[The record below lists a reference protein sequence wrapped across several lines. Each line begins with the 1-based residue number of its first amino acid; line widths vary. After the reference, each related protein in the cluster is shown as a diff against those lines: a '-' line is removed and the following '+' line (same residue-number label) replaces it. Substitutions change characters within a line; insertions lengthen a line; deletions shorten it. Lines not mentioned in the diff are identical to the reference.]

1 MAKTVPCGSL
11 NMPTV
16 GLGTWQATDEEEL
29 EKALNAALEI
39 GYRHIDTAAAYE
51 NEHIIGKV
59 LNQWISAGKL
69 KREDLFIVTKLPTR
83 GIHRDR
89 VEKYLT
95 ESLKKLRLDYVDLY
109 LIHFP
114 VGLAE
119 TEGSIVFEKEDH
131 LGIWKSMEKQV
142 EAGRTKTIGL
152 SNFTVSQI
160 ENILK
165 NCKIKPANNQVELHV
180 FLQQPELVQFCQ
192 KSGISVTAY
201 SPLGTPGMNIFL
213 KKLGIKEKTL
223 VNVLANPVILNIAK
237 KHNKT
242 SAQVALRFLLQQN
255 IIVIPKSVNPERL
268 KSNFDI
274 FKFKLDDEDMKQ
286 LRGLEVGEDARMG
299 DWKILPG
306 LAEQPAYPFRRN

>member
-16 GLGTWQATDEEEL
+16 GLGTWQATDEAEL
-29 EKALNAALEI
+29 EKALNVALET

-69 KREDLFIVTKLPTR
+69 KRDDLFIVTKLPIQ

-95 ESLKKLRLDYVDLY
+95 ESLKKLELDYVDLY

-114 VGLAE
+114 VGLAG
-119 TEGSIVFEKEDH
+119 TEGGIVFEKEDH
-131 LGIWKSMEKQV
+131 LGVWKSMEKQV

-160 ENILK
+160 DNILK
-165 NCKIKPANNQVELHV
+165 NCKIKPGNNQVELHV

-192 KSGISVTAY
+192 KNGISVTAY
-201 SPLGTPGMNIFL
+201 SPIGSPGMNIFL
-213 KKLGIKEKTL
+213 KKMGVKEKTL
-223 VNVLANPVILNIAK
+223 VNVLANPVVLDIAK

-242 SAQVALRFLLQQN
+242 TAQVALRFLLQQN

-274 FKFKLDDEDMKQ
+274 FNFKLDDEDMKQ
-286 LRGLEVGEDARMG
+286 LRGLEVGEDARMA
-299 DWKILPG
+299 DWKVLPG
-306 LAEQPAYPFRRN
+306 LTEQPAYPFRRN

>member
-16 GLGTWQATDEEEL
+16 GLGTWQATDEAEL
-29 EKALNAALEI
+29 EEALNVALQI
-39 GYRHIDTAAAYE
+39 GYRHIDTEAAFE
-51 NEHIIGKV
+51 NEHVIGKV
-59 LNQWISAGKL
+59 LDQWISAGKL
-69 KREDLFIVTKLPTR
+69 KREDLFIVTKLPMR

-95 ESLKKLRLDYVDLY
+95 ESLKKLGLDYVDLY

-114 VGLAE
+114 VGIAE
-119 TEGSIVFEKEDH
+119 TEGSIVYEKEDH
-131 LGIWKSMEKQV
+131 VEIWKSMEKQV

-160 ENILK
+160 DNILK
-165 NCKIKPANNQVELHV
+165 NSKIKPSNNQVELHV

-192 KSGISVTAY
+192 KNGISVTAC
-201 SPLGTPGMNIFL
+201 SPLGSPGMNTFL

-223 VNVLANPVILNIAK
+223 VKVLDNPVILDIAK
-237 KHNKT
+237 KHNKK

-255 IIVIPKSVNPERL
+255 IVVIPKSVNPERL

-274 FKFKLDDEDMKQ
+274 FNFYLDDEDMTR

>member
-16 GLGTWQATDEEEL
+16 GLGTWQATDEAEL
-29 EKALNAALEI
+29 EKALNVALEI

-69 KREDLFIVTKLPTR
+69 KREDLFIVTKLPIR

-89 VEKYLT
+89 VERYLT
-95 ESLKKLRLDYVDLY
+95 ESLKKLGLDYVDLY

-114 VGLAE
+114 IGIAE

-131 LGIWKSMEKQV
+131 LGVWKSMEKQV

-160 ENILK
+160 DNILK

-180 FLQQPELVQFCQ
+180 FLQQRELVQFCQ
-192 KSGISVTAY
+192 KNGISVTAY
-201 SPLGTPGMNIFL
+201 SPLGTPGMNVFL

-223 VNVLANPVILNIAK
+223 VNILANPVVLDVAK
-237 KHNKT
+237 KHNKS
-242 SAQVALRFLLQQN
+242 SAQVALRYLLQQN

-274 FKFKLDDEDMKQ
+274 FNFNLDDEDMKK
-286 LRGLEVGEDARMG
+286 LNGLDVGEDARMG

-306 LAEQPAYPFRRN
+306 VAEQPAYPFRRN